1 MNILLY
7 VSIAWLTLCV
17 LFVGLD
23 LIVLLI
29 VEHASNASQAR
40 GADDSISDQ
49 ARQIAKLE
57 LAMDETVRRQA
68 RELADTSDA
77 LAELE
82 DMVTLAPRDAILTA
96 DGAVAPR
103 TQRTGAVIIRDPRL
117 TRARTLGDQSGIG
130 LDATFVFPTACGG
143 RDTAAK
149 TGPGT
154 PGAKAWPHGG

>member
-7 VSIAWLTLCV
+7 VSIAWVTLCV

-29 VEHASNASQAR
+29 VEHASNASQAM

-103 TQRTGAVIIRDPRL
+103 TGAVIIRDPRL

-130 LDATFVFPTACGG
+130 INATFLVPTACGG

-149 TGPGT
+149 TGPGKL
-154 PGAKAWPHGG
+154 GAKAWPHSG